1 MQPILVAPSLLAA
14 DFSCIGD
21 GVKQIEQ
28 SSADWI
34 HLDVMDG
41 SFVPQIT
48 FGSKMVEDIRAI
60 TRFPIDAHLM
70 VVHPER
76 HVGDF
81 CRAGAGK
88 ITVHAEA
95 SIHLHR
101 LICQIKEQGCEAG
114 VSIVPSTPL
123 NAIEELYGLVDLILI
138 MTVNPGYGGQT
149 IIPACLEKVKTL
161 RRIKEERG
169 FSFLIQ
175 VDGGIN
181 AETCALA
188 VSSGSEVLV
197 IGSAFFSSEDPQT
210 FVKRI
215 KSCRWAKTL

>member
-1 MQPILVAPSLLAA
+1 MQPVLVAPSLLAA
-14 DFSCIGD
+14 DFSCIAE
-21 GVKQIEQ
+21 GVKQIER
-28 SSADWI
+28 SSADWV

-48 FGSKMVEDIRAI
+48 FGSKMVEDIRAS
-60 TRFPIDAHLM
+60 TQLPLDAHLM
-70 VVHPER
+70 VVRPELQ
-76 HVGDF
+76 VDGF
-81 CRAGAGK
+81 CLAGADM

-101 LICQIKEQGCEAG
+101 LICSIKEKGCRAG

-123 NAIEELYGLVDLILI
+123 SAIEELYGLVDLILI

-149 IIPACLEKVKTL
+149 IIPACLEKVSAL
-161 RRIKEERG
+161 RRVKEERG

-175 VDGGIN
+175 ADGGIN
-181 AETCALA
+181 SETCESA
-188 VSSGSEVLV
+188 VASGSEVLV
-197 IGSAFFSSEDPQT
+197 IGSAFFASDDPKA

-215 KSCRWAKTL
+215 KNCRQAKSL